1 MKSYLHGRPSFL
13 KQTLLIAA
21 PLAVL
26 SGIALYS
33 LRQDKASLET
43 EARDRARMLAPEL
56 ARQWGQSMSQKLAD
70 QPAQRL
76 PQGLVADGKIVY
88 PLDYPPLPT
97 PPDWPE
103 QLTPEQMRLW
113 RTAEESLL
121 QRHDPLASGSA
132 LAALKS
138 AALPEAAL
146 ANAEFSALLRESEK
160 GGARNVAQRF
170 TDLARRYPTVST
182 EAGTPLADLA
192 LFQALRH
199 TPAGS
204 LPDRLRAEL
213 TRRVAHYPSFLVP
226 ELLEAADRVQPGEI
240 LFLTHFWRAEEES
253 RRLLHF
259 FLQPPIKP
267 ARSGEAWIEDAG
279 QRHLTLW
286 GPGLS
291 TMNHVIFVPSRWLED
306 AFLSAFNAGR
316 DQIPSYAGVIVEFG
330 NARWI
335 PPRFGIPEPDRN
347 EPSVDVLASASGKLE
362 AHSKMALPLA
372 VFKDRLQELAPQAL
386 QGIQGQIN
394 YNDFN
399 AILPV
404 PLISSH
410 PFTIRLTLAH
420 PDLLYAR
427 YQQRLWL
434 AVGLILSAVAAAG
447 IGLVSAWRAFQ
458 RQLRLAEMTS
468 NFVSSVSHE
477 LRSPL
482 ASVRLMAESLDQG
495 RITESEK
502 QKGYFRLIVQEC
514 RRLSALV
521 ENVLDFS
528 RIHQGRK
535 RYEFEPIDL
544 AALVRQTVALM
555 VPLAEERQVSL
566 ILEDSQPGSAD
577 LQPCWDGQAMQQAL
591 VNLVDNAIKHAP
603 AGTEVKIGIAV
614 VNPETEPIIRITVE
628 DAGQGIPVEE
638 QERIFEPFY
647 RLGSELRRETRGIGI
662 GLSIVKHI
670 AEAHGGRVL
679 VHSTSGQGSRFT
691 LELPQKFL

>member
-347 EPSVDVLASASGKLE
+347 EPSVDVLASAPGKLE

-614 VNPETEPIIRITVE
+614 VNPETESIIRITVE